1 MTADLHPLKLLDWFR
16 VSHLFALPA
25 EGGDVTNDPGAVL
38 AQAEADHSAALQ
50 SPAARLT
57 WLAPAGLSVVTRG
70 GEAPGE
76 TGGEITQRGAWAQI
90 NFNVLKI
97 RLKHNTFKLFRSS

>member
-1 MTADLHPLKLLDWFR
+1 MTAYLHPLNLLDWFR
-16 VSHLFALPA
+16 VSDLFALPA
-25 EGGDVTNDPGAVL
+25 EGGDVTDDPGAVL
-38 AQAEADHSAALQ
+38 AEADHSAALQ

-70 GEAPGE
+70 GQAPGE
-76 TGGEITQRGAWAQI
+76 TGGEITKRGAWAQI